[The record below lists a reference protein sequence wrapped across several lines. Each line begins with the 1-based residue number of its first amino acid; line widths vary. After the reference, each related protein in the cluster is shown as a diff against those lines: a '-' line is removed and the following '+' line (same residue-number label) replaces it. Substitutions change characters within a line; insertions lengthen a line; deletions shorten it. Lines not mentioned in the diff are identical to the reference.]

1 MKLKN
6 TLVVILLLFAHSFA
20 KSQVIK
26 ILFDATK
33 SEMSGNA
40 DWVIDASTYNI
51 GCNTGPSIA
60 GTGNESNPS
69 RFPIPAQSGITA
81 STLETYWTG
90 GLSHWAI
97 DCVNKGFQVETLP
110 YNGQITF
117 GSLSNLQDLS
127 YYKIFIVCEPNIIFS
142 SSEKTALL
150 SFVQSGGSLFMI
162 SDHAAS
168 DRNNDGNDSPQ
179 IWDDFFTNNGVVS
192 NPFGISFDN
201 LSFSNASTNV
211 KSTPTNPI
219 INGPAGNVT
228 QVLWS
233 SGTSITMDPIANS
246 SVKGFVWKSTSLK
259 GSQNVLVATAL
270 YGAGKVAA
278 FGDSSPPDDGTG
290 DINDVLY
297 DGYITDAA
305 GNHQK
310 LLMNLTIWLASSLTG
325 IEDHNVTNGISM
337 LTNNTQH
344 ILQITFSDAS
354 TVTSTINVYDITGRK
369 LTSKIINVGE
379 KELKMNTSELS
390 SGIYIVQVL
399 QNGESFTRKIFIEN

>member
-20 KSQVIK
+20 KSQVTK

-69 RFPIPAQSGITA
+69 RFPTPAQSGITT

-97 DCVNKGFQVETLP
+97 DCVNKGYQVETLP

-117 GSLSNLQDLS
+117 GNLSNVQDLS
-127 YYKIFIVCEPNIIFS
+127 NYKIFIVCEPNIIFS

-150 SFVQSGGSLFMI
+150 NFIQSGGSLFMI
-162 SDHAAS
+162 SDHSSS
-168 DRNNDGNDSPQ
+168 DRNNDGTDSPQ

-192 NPFGISFDN
+192 NPFGITFDN

-219 INGPAGNVT
+219 ISGPAGNVT

-233 SGTSITMDPIANS
+233 SGTSITIDTMANNS
-246 SVKGFVWKSTSLK
+246 AKGFVWKSTSLQ
-259 GSQNVLVATAL
+259 GNQNVLVATAL

-290 DINDVLY
+290 DNNDVLY

-325 IEDHNVTNGISM
+325 LEDHFATNGISM
-337 LTNNTQH
+337 ITNNAQH
-344 ILQITFSDAS
+344 ILQITFSNAL
-354 TVTSTINVYDITGRK
+354 TIASTINVYDITGRK
-369 LTSKIINVGE
+369 LTSKTINVGE
-379 KELKMNTSELS
+379 KEWNMNTSDFTN
-390 SGIYIVQVL
+390 GIYLVQVL
-399 QNGESFTRKIFIEN
+399 NNGLTLTEKIFLGN

>member
-6 TLVVILLLFAHSFA
+6 TLVVLLILFAHSFA
-20 KSQVIK
+20 KSQVTK

-40 DWVIDASTYNI
+40 DWVIDAGTYNI
-51 GCNTGPSIA
+51 GCNTGPSII
-60 GTGNESNPS
+60 GTGNEANPF
-69 RFPIPAQSGITA
+69 RFPVPAQSGITT

-97 DCVNKGFQVETLP
+97 DCVNKGYQVETLP
-110 YNGQITF
+110 YNGLITF
-117 GSLSNLQDLS
+117 GNLSNVQDLS
-127 YYKIFIVCEPNIIFS
+127 NYKIFIVCEPNIIFS

-150 SFVQSGGSLFMI
+150 NFVQSGGSLFMI
-162 SDHAAS
+162 SDHSSS
-168 DRNNDGNDSPQ
+168 DRNNDGTDSPQ

-192 NPFGISFDN
+192 NPFGITFDN

-211 KSTPTNPI
+211 KSTPINPI
-219 INGPAGNVT
+219 INGSAGNVT

-233 SGTSITMDPIANS
+233 SGTSITIDSTANS
-246 SVKGFVWKSTSLK
+246 TAKGFVWKSTSLQ
-259 GSQNVLVATAL
+259 GNQNVLVATAL

-290 DINDVLY
+290 DNNDVLY
-297 DGYITDAA
+297 DGYTTDAA

-325 IEDHNVTNGISM
+325 LEDHLTTNGMTI
-337 LTNNTQH
+337 LTNNEQH
-344 ILQITFSDAS
+344 ILQILLSNELTTAS
-354 TVTSTINVYDITGRK
+354 TIYIYDITGRK
-369 LTSKIINVGE
+369 LTSKTMKVGE
-379 KELKMNTSELS
+379 KEWNMNTADFTN
-390 SGIYIVQVL
+390 GIYIVQVL
-399 QNGESFTRKIFIEN
+399 NNGLTFTKKMFLGN